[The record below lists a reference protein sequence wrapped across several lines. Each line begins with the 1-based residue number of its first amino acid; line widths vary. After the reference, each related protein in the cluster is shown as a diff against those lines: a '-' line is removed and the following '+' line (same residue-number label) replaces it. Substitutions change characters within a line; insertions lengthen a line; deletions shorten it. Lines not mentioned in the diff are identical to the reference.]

1 MAVGQQIEAIQRRAA
16 RVITGGTYDVRS
28 KEILQNLNWTPI
40 EQSIFNKSR
49 NNDDIKALPGRLL
62 NYLAE
67 LFTKCENN
75 SYSL

>member
-40 EQSIFNKSR
+40 EQSLTNPEIIMTLK
-49 NNDDIKALPGRLL
+49 L
-62 NYLAE
+62 YLAD
-67 LFTKCENN
+67 
-75 SYSL
+75 Y